1 MPRSRSPY
9 LLFVL
14 LGSFTLFS
22 CDNGTDPTDAPATS
36 NDAFKTAMLTNYADR
51 IVIPAYGALNTNLA
65 TLETQLNGFLAK
77 PSAATLEATRP
88 AYKAA
93 YLSYQATEAAY
104 FGPASA
110 LLYNNYLN
118 TFPAAP
124 TKIEKAIMAGNYNF
138 ELPVVNDSIQGF
150 PTLDYLLFAPGA
162 VEKFTGAQ
170 AVARTKYVRDVLAR
184 MKALTAN
191 ALGQWNSDY
200 KKTFTTS
207 LKTDVGSSTAF
218 LVNQFAYEMDRMKGP
233 RIGWPFGKQSNNIV
247 FADKSEGYYSGL
259 TKELAVANLT
269 SLKNYFAGGEGDG
282 IADYL
287 VLLKKEA
294 LAQQVL
300 AQFDIAIKAIDAI
313 PQPMAASFSKNP
325 TQVDEAYRQ
334 VQKLLTLIKTDVA
347 SATSVQI
354 TYQDNDGD

>member
-1 MPRSRSPY
+1 MIHSRIRSFF
-9 LLFVL
+9 LLSLTSVAFY
-14 LGSFTLFS
+14 S
-22 CDNGTDPTDAPATS
+22 CTKPNDPTDTPATS
-36 NDAFKTAMLTNYADR
+36 NDVFKTTMLTNYADR
-51 IVIPAYGALNTNLA
+51 IIIPAYTNLNKNLVM
-65 TLETQLNGFLAK
+65 LETQLNSFLDN
-77 PSAATLEATRP
+77 PSTATLEAARP

-93 YLSYQATEAAY
+93 YLSYEATSAAY

-118 TFPAAP
+118 TFPTVPA
-124 TKIEKAIMAGNYNF
+124 KIEKAIAAGGYNF

-150 PTLDYLLFAPGA
+150 PALDYLLFAPNA
-162 VEKFTGAQ
+162 VEKFSGAQ
-170 AVARTKYVRDVLAR
+170 ATARKKYVRDVLER
-184 MKALTAN
+184 MKLLTTN
-191 ALGQWNSDY
+191 TLGQWNGAY
-200 KKTFTTS
+200 KASFVNS

-233 RIGWPFGKQSNNIV
+233 RIGWPFGKLSNGIV
-247 FADKSEGYYSGL
+247 FADKSEAYYSGL
-259 TKELAVANLT
+259 TQELAVANLK
-269 SLKNYFAGGEGDG
+269 SLKNYFTGAEGDG

-287 VLLKKEA
+287 ILLKKDA

-300 AQFDIAIKAIDAI
+300 TQFDVAIKAIEAI

-325 TQVDEAYRQ
+325 TQVEEAYRQ
-334 VQKLLTLIKTDVA
+334 VQRLLTLMKTDVA

>member
-1 MPRSRSPY
+1 MNFSRANI
-9 LLFVL
+9 LLL
-14 LGSFTLFS
+14 LVVAITAFYS
-22 CDNGTDPTDAPATS
+22 CGKKDDPTDPPATS

-51 IVIPAYGALNTNLA
+51 VIIPAYSELSGNLA
-65 TLETQLNGFLAK
+65 TLETQLNAFLEN
-77 PSAATLEATRP
+77 PTSATLEAVRP

-93 YLSYQATEAAY
+93 YLSYQATAAAY

-124 TKIEKAIMAGNYNF
+124 TKIEQAIVAGNYNF

-150 PTLDYLLFAPGA
+150 PALDYLLFAPAA
-162 VEKFTGAQ
+162 VVKFSGPQ
-170 AVARTKYVRDVLAR
+170 ATARKKYVRDVLTR
-184 MKALTAN
+184 MKSLTAN
-191 ALGQWNSDY
+191 TLGQWNGTY
-200 KKTFTTS
+200 KTTFVNS
-207 LKTDVGSSTAF
+207 LKTDVGSSIAF

-233 RIGWPFGKQSNNIV
+233 RIGWPFGKLSNNIV
-247 FADKSEGYYSGL
+247 FADKCEGYYSGL
-259 TKELAVANLT
+259 TRELAVANLT
-269 SLKNYFAGGEGDG
+269 SLKNYFAGGQGDG

-287 VLLKKEA
+287 ILLKKDA

-300 AQFDIAIKAIDAI
+300 TQFDVAIQAIDAI
-313 PQPMAASFSKNP
+313 PQPMAESFSKNP